1 MKKMISGVVSFLLLL
16 QGGTYSTAAE
26 SQTDSKYVMRDIS
39 PMQVVTDMGI
49 GINLGNTYESYG
61 EWIDDWGANG
71 YPAGTVEAYETAWG
85 SPVITQEIIQGYAD
99 AGFETLRIPVS
110 WSNMMGENYTV
121 SSEYITAVGEVID
134 WAMDCGLYV
143 IVNLHGDGGWFENF
157 PTDTENC
164 LEKFT
169 AIWTQV
175 STAYRDYG
183 DHLIFEAQNEELG
196 WSTLWN
202 QWGSDEGKA
211 ESYDLVNKINQ
222 AFVDTVRSTGG
233 NNSERLLMI
242 SGYNTDIKLT
252 CDPMF
257 KLPNDPANKM
267 AVSVHYYVPSVF
279 AILTE
284 DADWGEAR
292 DTWGTEEDYAEL
304 YSYMDTAKETYV
316 DNGIPVIVGE
326 YGCPSENKDP
336 ESVERYLQ
344 SVCEAVYTRNMCP
357 IIWDVPGGYYD
368 RETYVMYDE
377 ELNALLH
384 SVKQTDGI
392 VGDINADGRF
402 NIADIV
408 ALQKWLL
415 AVPDVT
421 LSDWKAGD
429 LCEDD
434 KLDVFDLCLLKRE
447 LINQ

>member
-1 MKKMISGVVSFLLLL
+1 
-16 QGGTYSTAAE
+16 
-26 SQTDSKYVMRDIS
+26 
-39 PMQVVTDMGI
+39 
-49 GINLGNTYESYG
+49 
-61 EWIDDWGANG
+61 
-71 YPAGTVEAYETAWG
+71 
-85 SPVITQEIIQGYAD
+85 
-99 AGFETLRIPVS
+99 
-110 WSNMMGENYTV
+110 
-121 SSEYITAVGEVID
+121 
-134 WAMDCGLYV
+134 
-143 IVNLHGDGGWFENF
+143 
-157 PTDTENC
+157 
-164 LEKFT
+164 
-169 AIWTQV
+169 
-175 STAYRDYG
+175 
-183 DHLIFEAQNEELG
+183 
-196 WSTLWN
+196 
-202 QWGSDEGKA
+202 
-211 ESYDLVNKINQ
+211 
-222 AFVDTVRSTGG
+222 
-233 NNSERLLMI
+233 
-242 SGYNTDIKLT
+242 
-252 CDPMF
+252 MF